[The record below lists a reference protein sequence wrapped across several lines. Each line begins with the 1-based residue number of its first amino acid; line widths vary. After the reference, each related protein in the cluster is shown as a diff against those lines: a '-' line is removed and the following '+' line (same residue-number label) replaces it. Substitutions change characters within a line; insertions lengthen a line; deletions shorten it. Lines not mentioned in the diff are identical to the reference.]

1 MKLRPNTFAM
11 TAVLALM
18 TSLGPLST
26 DLYLPSLPAIALA
39 LDATTSRTQL
49 TLSAFLAG
57 FAVGQIFYGSLSDR
71 HGRRPVLLVG
81 LAVFCLGTLVCAL
94 APDIGTLIAGRF
106 IQAIGGSGP
115 IVLARAMVRD
125 LYDGKRAAQELAIMG
140 TIMGIVP
147 AIAPVAGG
155 LLQTLIGWRAGFV
168 AVLLFG
174 IALLVTALTILPE
187 SIRRRSSEPF
197 SLRSI
202 IGSFGHLLRVPAYRV
217 YVGVVA
223 LTYSGLFAWISG
235 SSFVLQGIYGL
246 SAVRYALSFLVVV
259 AGFVLGGAL
268 AQRGVR
274 TLGPEKT
281 VGVGMACLA
290 IGGVVM
296 LLAVLLG
303 LPNAYAIVVPMAVYG
318 CGVGLTLPS
327 GMALAM
333 APFPDR
339 AGAASSFLGLCQMS
353 CAALVGA
360 SVGAALGQSA
370 LPMALAVAATGALA
384 LTLFLTTHRT
394 RMGA

>member
-1 MKLRPNTFAM
+1 MQLRPNTFAM

-26 DLYLPSLPAIALA
+26 DLYLPSLPAISLA
-39 LDATTSRTQL
+39 LEASTSRTQL
-49 TLSAFLAG
+49 TLSAFMAG

-71 HGRRPVLLVG
+71 HGRRPVLIAG

-94 APDIGTLIAGRF
+94 APNIGTLIAGRF
-106 IQAIGGSGP
+106 VQAVGGSGP

-125 LYDGKRAAQELAIMG
+125 LYDGKRAAQELARMG
-140 TIMGIVP
+140 TIMGVVP

-155 LLQTLIGWRAGFV
+155 VLQALVGWRAGFV

-174 IALLVTALTILPE
+174 AVLLVTALTVLPE
-187 SIRRRSSEPF
+187 SVRQRSSDRF
-197 SLRSI
+197 SLRTILS
-202 IGSFGHLLRVPAYRV
+202 GFAHLLRVPAYRV

-246 SAVRYALSFLVVV
+246 SAVAFAFSFVVV
-259 AGFVLGGAL
+259 VVGFVMGSAV

-274 TLGPEKT
+274 IYGPERT
-281 VGVGMACLA
+281 VGFGMGCLA
-290 IGGVVM
+290 LGGAAM
-296 LLAVLLG
+296 LGSVLLG
-303 LPNAYAIVVPMAVYG
+303 LQSSLAIVVPMALYS

-360 SVGAALGQSA
+360 SVGAVLGQSA
-370 LPMALAVAATGALA
+370 LPMALAVALTGALA
-384 LTLFLTTHRT
+384 LALFLST
-394 RMGA
+394 RGLRARS